1 MPMPFDRRL
10 ALPVLLLAASLL
22 GGCAAVVVGG
32 ATTGAV
38 AAHDRRTFGTFIE
51 DKEIHLKALRILN
64 ADEELKRL
72 SNIDITVY
80 DLQVLLTGQAANEAV
95 VQRFVEQVAK
105 IPRVRKVYNEVTIG
119 AENTWSDEAAD
130 AYLTSR
136 VKLALFDV
144 GLEGFDPLRV
154 KVVSA
159 NGTVYLMGLLTPEE
173 ADRVTEKV
181 RYISG
186 VKKVVKLF
194 EYI

>member
-10 ALPVLLLAASLL
+10 ALPVLLLSASLL

-38 AAHDRRTFGTFIE
+38 AAHDRRTLGTFIE
-51 DKEIHLKALRILN
+51 DKDIHLKALRILN

-95 VQRFVEQVAK
+95 VQRFVEKVAK

-119 AENTWSDEAAD
+119 AENTWSDAAAD

-154 KVVSA
+154 KVVSS

>member
-10 ALPVLLLAASLL
+10 ALPVLLLSASLL

-38 AAHDRRTFGTFIE
+38 AAHDRRTLGTFIE
-51 DKEIHLKALRILN
+51 DKDIHLKALRILN

-95 VQRFVEQVAK
+95 VQRFVEKVAK

-119 AENTWSDEAAD
+119 AENTWSDAAAD

-144 GLEGFDPLRV
+144 GLKGFDPLRV
-154 KVVSA
+154 KVVSS
-159 NGTVYLMGLLTPEE
+159 NGTVYLMGLVTPEE

>member
-10 ALPVLLLAASLL
+10 ALPVLLLSASLL
-22 GGCAAVVVGG
+22 GGCAAVVVGS

-38 AAHDRRTFGTFIE
+38 AAHDRRTLGTFIE
-51 DKEIHLKALRILN
+51 DKDIHLKALRILN

-95 VQRFVEQVAK
+95 VQRFVEKVAK

-119 AENTWSDEAAD
+119 AENTWSDAAAD

-144 GLEGFDPLRV
+144 GLKGFDPLRV
-154 KVVSA
+154 KVVSS
-159 NGTVYLMGLLTPEE
+159 NGTVYLMGLVTPEE